1 MTDSKAALKRIRLL
15 TSPCLMM
22 PRWIGNSCPCC
33 ANTSLTMINGSE
45 TITIRLWHA
54 LLFNVRPYSTRS
66 NALVK
71 SRFAHHTRRFH
82 WRLLKPRKKTFNY
95 STQRQFQF
103 QACLVHALLCPQIIG
118 YVLDSATVGT
128 TAETHIRWFES
139 WIGPPEAKTMKFKNS
154 PIENPATTHAFFHLH
169 HFPGRPQIG
178 ASC

>member
-15 TSPCLMM
+15 TSPCLM

-82 WRLLKPRKKTFNY
+82 WRLFKPRKKTFNY

-118 YVLDSATVGT
+118 NVLDSATVGT

-154 PIENPATTHAFFHLH
+154 PIENPATTHAFFP
-169 HFPGRPQIG
+169 F
-178 ASC
+178 ASFSRTTPNWS

>member
-1 MTDSKAALKRIRLL
+1 MTESKAALKRIRLL
-15 TSPCLMM
+15 TSPCLM

-82 WRLLKPRKKTFNY
+82 WRLFKPRKKNIQLFNATSIPVPGLFGPRLAL
-95 STQRQFQF
+95 STNNRQRSG
-103 QACLVHALLCPQIIG
+103 LRNRRHHGRDTHSLIWI
-118 YVLDSATVGT
+118 LDWTSGSKDHEIQKLTNREPCNNARVFPFASFSRT
-128 TAETHIRWFES
+128 TPNWS
-139 WIGPPEAKTMKFKNS
+139 
-154 PIENPATTHAFFHLH
+154 
-169 HFPGRPQIG
+169 
-178 ASC
+178 